1 MKLHANAALT
11 LNNRRRLVRRVV
23 EEGWSMKAAALAARP
38 AREPLQ
44 NGLVATG
51 PRASSAYWIAPR
63 HQGRWRT
70 EHPTIA
76 FR

>member
-23 EEGWSMKAAALAARP
+23 EEGWSMKAAALAGETSARTAAKW
-38 AREPLQ
+38 ARRYRAEGEL
-44 NGLVATG
+44 GLL
-51 PRASSAYWIAPR
+51 IAPR